1 MTDNRRRMRNVKA
14 FISFVALAAVV
25 SMSLLVYSDLHHG
38 YGGVNWLAFGLFSV
52 LLFLGETRPSMWMRF
67 GEGGEV
73 TPGWAFA
80 YALLLLGS
88 PAGAVAV
95 MVLTNLYVDVRH
107 DKGLLKIAFNA
118 SQIAVAL
125 SIGGLI
131 LHAFGVHG
139 RLSFASPIPI
149 SAGIGIVIGGI
160 AVFTINGL
168 LTATVIGLHE
178 GVGFKQTIHAGFAL
192 SMTAD
197 GALLAMAPIFVIA
210 IEYSLVLLPLLG
222 VTSFLVYQSAR
233 NALRREH
240 EATHDSLTRL
250 LNRRAFDARLADS
263 IDDLDEGEGLAVLV
277 MDLDRFKDINDR
289 LGHQVGDRLLVSF
302 AERLEKVIPADA
314 YASRLGG
321 DEFAVVIP
329 QVSDA
334 TEVDETLARLHDRLS
349 RRHDIDGF
357 PLTVAVSIGAAVAP
371 QHGTTFDAL
380 TAAADLAM
388 YRAKRYETGVEM
400 ASGEE
405 RTHDVGRI
413 RLLVDLSGALATSQI
428 QAHYQP
434 QVDVATG
441 AVVSVE
447 ALMRWTHPTHGAI
460 PPGEFIGVAE
470 QTDLIGP
477 ITERMFETSMAE
489 IGALGLAMPSLSVNV
504 APRSLLDR
512 RFANRLL
519 STVDDL
525 GFPPDRLEIEI
536 TERAIVTGSARSRL
550 TLDQLREAGIRIA
563 IDDFGT
569 GYSSFLSLRDLPAD
583 RLKIDHQF
591 TSRVADSLAD
601 QLIVAK
607 VVELAHGLGLDV
619 VAEGVESEDVWQH
632 LGALGCD
639 FAQGYAIA
647 RPMPIAELVAW
658 MADNASV
665 APVAATGH
673 SATPVAP
680 PAASGAASPV
690 SVGSRSLVEATS

>member
-1 MTDNRRRMRNVKA
+1 MTDNRRRMRNVTI
-14 FISFVALAAVV
+14 FICLVALAAVA
-25 SMSLLVYSDLHHG
+25 SLSLLVVFDVRHG
-38 YGGVNWLAFGLFSV
+38 YGEVNWLAFGLFSV

-107 DKGLLKIAFNA
+107 DKGALKIAFNA

-131 LHAFGVHG
+131 LHLFGVHG
-139 RLSFASPIPI
+139 RLSFTGPIPL
-149 SAGIGIVIGGI
+149 SAGIGIVLGGI

-168 LTATVIGLHE
+168 LTAMVIGLHE
-178 GVGFKQTIHAGFAL
+178 GVGFLQTMRAGFAL

-222 VTSFLVYQSAR
+222 ITSFLVYQSAR

-240 EATHDSLTRL
+240 EATHDSLTKL
-250 LNRRAFDARLADS
+250 LNRRAFDERLAES
-263 IDDLDEGEGLAVLV
+263 LEDLDEDDGLVVLV

-289 LGHQVGDRLLVSF
+289 LGHQVGDRLLISF
-302 AERLEKVIPADA
+302 ADRLEKTIPTDA
-314 YASRLGG
+314 FASRLGG

-329 QVSDA
+329 DVSDPV
-334 TEVDETLARLHDRLS
+334 EVDQLLSRLHGRLS
-349 RRHDIDGF
+349 NRHDIDGF

-371 QHGTTFDAL
+371 RHGTTADAL

-388 YRAKRYETGVEM
+388 YRAKRFESGVEM

-405 RTHDVGRI
+405 RSHDLGRI
-413 RLLVDLSGALATSQI
+413 TLLVDLSDALATSQI

-434 QVDVATG
+434 QIDVATG
-441 AVVSVE
+441 NVVSVE
-447 ALMRWTHPTHGAI
+447 ALMRWTHPTYGPI

-477 ITERMFETSMAE
+477 ITEAMFQTSMSE
-489 IGALGLAMPSLSVNV
+489 ITDIGAGMPNLSVNV

-512 RFANRLL
+512 QFASRLL
-519 STVDDL
+519 TMVDDL
-525 GFPPDRLEIEI
+525 GFPPERLEIEI

-550 TLDQLREAGIRIA
+550 TLDQLREAGIKIS

-569 GYSSFLSLRDLPAD
+569 GYSSFLSLRDLRAD

-591 TSRVADSLAD
+591 TSRLADSPAD
-601 QLIVAK
+601 ELIVTK
-607 VVELAHGLGLDV
+607 VIELAHGLGLDV
-619 VAEGVESEDVWQH
+619 VAEGVESEDVWER
-632 LGALGCD
+632 LGPLGCD

-647 RPMPIAELVAW
+647 RPMPIGALVTWLA
-658 MADNASV
+658 AHGGV
-665 APVAATGH
+665 RRPTAPVEAA
-673 SATPVAP
+673 AM
-680 PAASGAASPV
+680 
-690 SVGSRSLVEATS
+690 EAMLS